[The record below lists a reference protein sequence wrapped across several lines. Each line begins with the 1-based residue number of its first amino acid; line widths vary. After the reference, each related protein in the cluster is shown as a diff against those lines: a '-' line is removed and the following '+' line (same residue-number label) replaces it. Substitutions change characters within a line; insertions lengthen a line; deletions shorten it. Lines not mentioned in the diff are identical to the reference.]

1 MAESTPGIEPHPRR
15 TAVVDGSPPPVA
27 RWRAASVSRSGVHCD
42 AGAQAAVHRD
52 QEARPDELVELDQLG
67 VTRRPGLGAGRIRKR
82 YPAWLARQVRTGDA
96 TCTAAADSE
105 AS

>member
-1 MAESTPGIEPHPRR
+1 MAESTPGIEPHPPDRGGRR
-15 TAVVDGSPPPVA
+15 LTTTRGPLAGRLRLA
-27 RWRAASVSRSGVHCD
+27 QRGVHCD